1 MSLSMAASVRRL
13 FVMGAAAVLATG
25 LFAGPVGAQDIPT
38 GGDLTIGIEGDIV
51 AMDPA
56 FAYDFTANPVVAEV
70 TEGLLKFQDGKV
82 VPNLAESVEVS
93 EDGLTWTYKIRQGVK
108 FHDGTDMTVDDVVYS
123 MERTRNPDT
132 GSYVGWMYGCVDTI
146 EATDAS
152 TVVVTLKNN
161 DAFWQYVPAT
171 TAGHIIS
178 KAFAEAHPEDIG
190 QAGRRRHR
198 HRSLQVRLLVQRR
211 PDRPVAHR
219 RLLGQGQRRPVPGHR
234 HVQGPDRRDHPHRR
248 PPDR

>member
-38 GGDLTIGIEGDIV
+38 GGDLAIAIEGDIV

-70 TEGLLKFQDGKV
+70 TEGLLKFQDGRSCRTSRS
-82 VPNLAESVEVS
+82 PSSPARTAS
-93 EDGLTWTYKIRQGVK
+93 TWTYMIRQGVK
-108 FHDGTDMTVDDVVYS
+108 FHDGTDMTVDDVVYTL
-123 MERTRNPDT
+123 ERTRNPDT
-132 GSYVGWMYGCVDTI
+132 GSYVGWMFGSVDTI

-190 QAGRRRHR
+190 KPDVGVIGTGPFKFDSWSSGDQIVLSRFDDYWDKANGGPYLDTS
-198 HRSLQVRLLVQRR
+198 RSRS
-211 PDRPVAHR
+211 
-219 RLLGQGQRRPVPGHR
+219 
-234 HVQGPDRRDHPHRR
+234 
-248 PPDR
+248 